1 MSNPEPPNLSTL
13 KDLLLLEARA
23 LAGLVLPALAWHLD
37 GVPLSLN
44 RVGAVVIGLAW
55 WFTPGLPVPLIHSFT
70 RGWLPFALA
79 YPLGLRLI
87 LDARLEDRNSG
98 VVPAR
103 EE

>member
-1 MSNPEPPNLSTL
+1 MSNPAPPDRSTF
-13 KDLLLLEARA
+13 KDLLLLEALA
-23 LAGLVLPALAWHLD
+23 LAGLILPALAWHLD

-70 RGWLPFALA
+70 RGWLPLVLA

-87 LDARLEDRNSG
+87 LDTYLEDR
-98 VVPAR
+98 
-103 EE
+103 